1 VAAAITWLTE
11 RVCATLLA
19 VMVAT
24 MLLQV
29 FCRYVLN
36 ASLSWSEELTRLLF
50 VWLTFLGFGLAVRR
64 GALPTIF
71 VLGDRVPQ
79 RRLAATLNAA
89 RDVMNVAVALSVA
102 ASRTP
107 ALSLST
113 AWFPLAVGSGG
124 TLLAFQLLAKPLAA
138 HSRSLAASLGL
149 AVLSA
154 LIAACVAVLPA
165 GFTPVRAVMFT
176 VFCVLSVLGVPI
188 ALGLAG
194 AAFVG
199 VADGGLANM
208 EAIAR
213 QLYDG
218 VNSFL
223 LLAIP
228 FFMLTGVVMSSGG
241 LAERLVAFAQAL
253 VGWMRGGLAQVD
265 IIVSAIFA
273 DISGSA
279 VGDAVSV
286 GGVLIPQMIRRGYP
300 PTFAAAVQA
309 AGGTLGLLFPP
320 ATALIVYSSVTDVP
334 ISALFAAAVIPAL
347 IVTAM
352 FMAVNGVMARRLGL
366 TPAAGFAAGEISRSL
381 ARAVLPLLAIV
392 IIIGGILGGVFTP
405 TESGVVAVAYSLLV
419 ALAAMRSLRL
429 RAVPNLLIEASV
441 GTARVTSILAGA
453 AGVGWLLTLTG
464 IPAAISAVLLHN
476 ISNPVIGVLAI
487 NAIFLL
493 MHTVME
499 AAPAIVVVTPILLP
513 AIASLHIDPIHLGIL
528 IMINSGIG
536 MILPPMGILTFLTA
550 SIAGVGAGEAFRA
563 VMPYAAALILVLLVM
578 AIA

>member
-1 VAAAITWLTE
+1 
-11 RVCATLLA
+11 
-19 VMVAT
+19 

-50 VWLTFLGFGLAVRR
+50 VWLTFVGFGVAVERD
-64 GALPTIF
+64 ALPTIF
-71 VLGDRVPQ
+71 VLGDRVAN
-79 RRLAATLNAA
+79 RKAAAALNAL
-89 RDVMNVAVALSVA
+89 RDAASFAVAALMAIYGFGLAKAVA
-102 ASRTP
+102 TIPTP
-107 ALSLST
+107 ALGVSVG
-113 AWFPLAVGSGG
+113 WFPLAVGSGG
-124 TLLAFQLLAKPLAA
+124 ALLVIQLLAKTVARTKSRAA
-138 HSRSLAASLGL
+138 GWGLAASGVLMALGVPL
-149 AVLSA
+149 LLPG
-154 LIAACVAVLPA
+154 LIPA
-165 GFTPVRAVMFT
+165 GIATLG
-176 VFCVLSVLGVPI
+176 VFILLSVLGVPI

-199 VADGGLANM
+199 VADSGLAGPG
-208 EAIAR
+208 AIAR
-213 QLYDG
+213 QLSEG

-253 VGWMRGGLAQVD
+253 VGWMRGGLAQID
-265 IIVSAIFA
+265 IVVSAIFA

-279 VGDAVSV
+279 VGDAASV

-300 PTFAAAVQA
+300 PHFAAAVQA

-320 ATALIVYSSVTDVP
+320 ATALIVYSSVADVP
-334 ISALFAAAVIPAL
+334 ISSLFGAAMIPAL
-347 IVTAM
+347 VVSCGFMIVN
-352 FMAVNGVMARRLGL
+352 AVLARRLGL
-366 TPAAGFAAGEISRSL
+366 KPAADFAAAAIP
-381 ARAVLPLLAIV
+381 RAFGRAILPLFAIV
-392 IIIGGILGGVFTP
+392 IIVGGILGGIFTP

-419 ALAAMRSLRL
+419 ALAATRSLRL
-429 RAVPNLLIEASV
+429 RALPSLLIEASV

-453 AGVGWLLTLTG
+453 MGVGWLLALIG
-464 IPAAISAVLLHN
+464 IPQSISTALLTN
-476 ISNPVIGVLAI
+476 ISDPITGLLAI
-487 NAIFLL
+487 NLIFLI

-513 AIASLHIDPIHLGIL
+513 AIAALHIDPVQLGIV

-550 SIAGVGAGEAFRA
+550 AIAEVSAGRAFRA
-563 VMPYAAALILVLLVM
+563 VLPYAGALIAMLLLL
-578 AIA
+578 ILIPT

>member
-1 VAAAITWLTE
+1 
-11 RVCATLLA
+11 
-19 VMVAT
+19 MVAT

-29 FCRYVLN
+29 FCRYGLN

-50 VWLTFLGFGLAVRR
+50 VWLTFLGFGLAVQR

-71 VLGDRVPQ
+71 VLGDRMAN
-79 RRLAATLNAA
+79 RWLAATLNAA
-89 RDVMNVAVALSVA
+89 RDVMNIAVALLMAVSGFQLARRVA
-102 ASRTP
+102 MMPTP
-107 ALSLST
+107 ALGLST

-124 TLLAFQLLAKPLAA
+124 TLLAFQLLAKPLVE
-138 HSRSLAASLGL
+138 HSRPLALSLALAALGG
-149 AVLSA
+149 
-154 LIAACVAVLPA
+154 LIAAGIAFLPTGFAPIGVAVI
-165 GFTPVRAVMFT
+165 T
-176 VFCVLSVLGVPI
+176 VFSVLSLLGVPI

-265 IIVSAIFA
+265 IVVSAIFA

-279 VGDAVSV
+279 VGDAASV

-300 PTFAAAVQA
+300 PPFAAAVQA

-334 ISALFAAAVIPAL
+334 ISALFAAAAIPAL

-352 FMAVNGVMARRLGL
+352 FMAVNGVMARRLSL
-366 TPAAGFAAGEISRSL
+366 APTAAFVAREVPRTL
-381 ARAVLPLLAIV
+381 ARAVLPLMAIV

-419 ALAAMRSLRL
+419 ALAAMRSLRP
-429 RAVPNLLIEASV
+429 RALPGLLIEASV

-464 IPAAISAVLLHN
+464 IPAAISAALLHN
-476 ISNPVIGVLAI
+476 ITDPVIGVLAI
-487 NAIFLL
+487 NVIFLVT
-493 MHTVME
+493 HTVME

-513 AIASLHIDPIHLGIL
+513 AIASLHIDPVRLGVL

-536 MILPPMGILTFLTA
+536 MVLPPMGILTFLTA
-550 SIAGVGAGEAFRA
+550 SIAGIGPGKAFRA
-563 VMPYAAALILVLLVM
+563 VIPYAAALVLVLLALVFIP
-578 AIA
+578 AA

>member
-1 VAAAITWLTE
+1 
-11 RVCATLLA
+11 
-19 VMVAT
+19 MVVT

-50 VWLTFLGFGLAVRR
+50 VWLTFLGFGLAAQR

-71 VLGDRVPQ
+71 VLGERVSDQ
-79 RRLAATLNAA
+79 RLARALFAI
-89 RDVMNVAVALSVA
+89 RDVMSMAVALLMAVGGFQLARRVA
-102 ASRTP
+102 AMPTP
-107 ALSLST
+107 ALGMST

-124 TLLAFQLLAKPLAA
+124 ALLAIQLLVKPIVARR
-138 HSRSLAASLGL
+138 RSLPASLGL
-149 AVLSA
+149 LGLAALAAAGAVLLPTGFA
-154 LIAACVAVLPA
+154 PVELVTIA
-165 GFTPVRAVMFT
+165 

-199 VADGGLANM
+199 LADTGLANM

-228 FFMLTGVVMSSGG
+228 FFMLTGVVMSGGG
-241 LAERLVAFAQAL
+241 LAERLVAFAQSL

-265 IIVSAIFA
+265 IVVSAIFA

-279 VGDAVSV
+279 VGDAASV
-286 GGVLIPQMIRRGYP
+286 GGVLIPQMIRSGYP
-300 PTFAAAVQA
+300 PQFAAAVQA

-320 ATALIVYSSVTDVP
+320 ATALIIYSSVTNVP
-334 ISALFAAAVIPAL
+334 ISALFAAAVVPAL
-347 IVTAM
+347 IVTAI
-352 FMAVNGVMARRLGL
+352 FMAVNHLMARRLNLAPSARFNSHEIYRTLGR
-366 TPAAGFAAGEISRSL
+366 AA
-381 ARAVLPLLAIV
+381 LPLLAIV

-405 TESGVVAVAYSLLV
+405 TESGVVAVAYSLVV
-419 ALAAMRSLRL
+419 ALAATRSLRF
-429 RAVPNLLIEASV
+429 RAVPTLLIEASI

-453 AGVGWLLTLTG
+453 TGIGWLLTLTG
-464 IPAAISAVLLHN
+464 IPAAISAALLHN
-476 ISNPVIGVLAI
+476 ISSPVVGLLAI
-487 NAIFLL
+487 NVIFLV

-513 AIASLHIDPIHLGIL
+513 AIAALHIDPIQLGIL
-528 IMINSGIG
+528 IMINSGVG

-550 SIAGVGAGEAFRA
+550 SIAEIRVEKAFYA
-563 VMPYAAALILVLLVM
+563 VTPYAAALIVALLVM
-578 AIA
+578 VFVPL

>member
-1 VAAAITWLTE
+1 
-11 RVCATLLA
+11 
-19 VMVAT
+19 MVGT

-50 VWLTFLGFGLAVRR
+50 VWLTFIGFGLAVQRD
-64 GALPTIF
+64 ALPTIF
-71 VLGDRVPQ
+71 VLGDRVAN
-79 RRLAATLNAA
+79 RAAAAALYAA
-89 RDVMNVAVALSVA
+89 RDAAGLAVAVLMATYGFVLARGVAAISTPALGISAAWLPLAVGCGGVLLIVQLVAKAAARTNSPVAAGGLAAVGGLLALGVTFVPPDLAPVGVVAAAVFVALSV
-102 ASRTP
+102 
-107 ALSLST
+107 
-113 AWFPLAVGSGG
+113 
-124 TLLAFQLLAKPLAA
+124 
-138 HSRSLAASLGL
+138 
-149 AVLSA
+149 
-154 LIAACVAVLPA
+154 I
-165 GFTPVRAVMFT
+165 
-176 VFCVLSVLGVPI
+176 GVPI

-199 VADGGLANM
+199 VADSGLAGLG
-208 EAIAR
+208 AIAG
-213 QLYDG
+213 QLSEG

-241 LAERLVAFAQAL
+241 LAERLVGFAQAL

-265 IIVSAIFA
+265 IVVSAIVA

-279 VGDAVSV
+279 VGDAASV

-300 PTFAAAVQA
+300 PQFAAAVQA

-320 ATALIVYSSVTDVP
+320 ATALIIYSSVTDVP
-334 ISALFAAAVIPAL
+334 ISSLFAGALVPAL
-347 IVTAM
+347 IVSGA
-352 FMAVNGVMARRLGL
+352 FMVVNFVMARRLGL
-366 TPAAGFAAGEISRSL
+366 TAAAGFVASEIPG
-381 ARAVLPLLAIV
+381 AFGRAILPLFAIV

-405 TESGVVAVAYSLLV
+405 TESGVVAVAYSLVV
-419 ALAAMRSLRL
+419 ALAATRSLRL
-429 RAVPNLLIEASV
+429 RAVPGLLIEASV

-453 AGVGWLLTLTG
+453 MGLGWLLALTG
-464 IPAAISAVLLHN
+464 IPQAISAALLHN
-476 ISNPVIGVLAI
+476 ISDPIVGLLAI
-487 NAIFLL
+487 NVIFLV

-513 AIASLHIDPIHLGIL
+513 AIASLHIDPIQLGIL

-550 SIAGVGAGEAFRA
+550 STAGVPAGLAFRA
-563 VMPYAAALILVLLVM
+563 VLPYAAALILVLFLVTFVRGLCL
-578 AIA
+578 A

>member
-1 VAAAITWLTE
+1 
-11 RVCATLLA
+11 
-19 VMVAT
+19 M
-24 MLLQV
+24 
-29 FCRYVLN
+29 
-36 ASLSWSEELTRLLF
+36 
-50 VWLTFLGFGLAVRR
+50 
-64 GALPTIF
+64 
-71 VLGDRVPQ
+71 
-79 RRLAATLNAA
+79 
-89 RDVMNVAVALSVA
+89 
-102 ASRTP
+102 
-107 ALSLST
+107 
-113 AWFPLAVGSGG
+113 
-124 TLLAFQLLAKPLAA
+124 LLAFQLLAKPPAA
-138 HSRSLAASLGL
+138 GSRSPLAGVRL

-154 LIAACVAVLPA
+154 LAATAVTALPA
-165 GFTPVRAVMFT
+165 GFAPVGLAT
-176 VFCVLSVLGVPI
+176 IAVFCVLSLLGVPI

-199 VADGGLANM
+199 VADSGLANA
-208 EAIAR
+208 EAVAR

-265 IIVSAIFA
+265 IVVSAIFA

-279 VGDAVSV
+279 VGDAASV

-300 PTFAAAVQA
+300 PQFAAAVQA

-334 ISALFAAAVIPAL
+334 ISALFAAAVTPAL

-352 FMAVNGVMARRLGL
+352 FMVVNGVMARRLNL
-366 TPAAGFAAGEISRSL
+366 SSTVSFAGREIPRTL
-381 ARAVLPLLAIV
+381 ARATLPLLAIV

-405 TESGVVAVAYSLLV
+405 TESGVVAVGYSLLV
-419 ALAAMRSLRL
+419 ALAATRSLRL
-429 RAVPNLLIEASV
+429 RVVPDLLIEASV

-453 AGVGWLLTLTG
+453 MGVGWLLTLTG
-464 IPAAISAVLLHN
+464 IPATISESLLHN
-476 ISNPVIGVLAI
+476 ISDPVIGVLAI

-513 AIASLHIDPIHLGIL
+513 AIAALHIDPIQLGIL

-550 SIAGVGAGEAFRA
+550 SIAGVGVGQAFRA
-563 VMPYAAALILVLLVM
+563 VTPYAAALILVLVGLVFV
-578 AIA
+578 